1 MQDLT
6 SVEYFCGVETVVK
19 AFRSILRQCK
29 VWEQIGHMYV
39 VCLTGMDFTLCYWH
53 IEGQKTMLRP
63 CLSFTLDA
71 YTWIQCQLVSYSSN
85 IYINVAML
93 SFANLRQGVDLTK
106 DEALHN
112 LMLPMGLMWAFR
124 QSLRCVKRGCG
135 MLGIPCNS
143 FTFMSSSQHERTV
156 WQPWGHMV
164 HPWVIEGNCLAA
176 RSCLII
182 MLLIARSVWWLT
194 ENPGQS
200 ALQFFP
206 VLQHLMAIPEVLA
219 MRIYW

>member
-1 MQDLT
+1 MQ
-6 SVEYFCGVETVVK
+6 SVRTNWAHVCSMPHWHGFYLVLLAHWGAENYAASLSQFY
-19 AFRSILRQCK
+19 
-29 VWEQIGHMYV
+29 IG
-39 VCLTGMDFTLCYWH
+39 CLLLEFSVNLF
-53 IEGQKTMLRP
+53 L
-63 CLSFTLDA
+63 LD
-71 YTWIQCQLVSYSSN
+71 
-85 IYINVAML
+85 IYMNVAML
-93 SFANLRQGVDLTK
+93 PLANLRQGVDLMK

-112 LMLPMGLMWAFR
+112 LMLPMGLMCAFK
-124 QSLRCVKRGCG
+124 QSLRCVKRGIG